1 MAILLYFTAIVL
13 SGIAAYYSVIGLTA
27 IFAAAAI
34 PVAIMGGSLEVAK
47 LVVASWLYRFWR
59 HIPILMRTYFTL
71 ALMILMLITSMGIFG
86 YLSKAHL
93 DQAVPTGDVVAEVA
107 LLDEKIKTQRDNIE
121 AARRAL
127 SQMDATVD
135 QTISR
140 STTEQGADKAST
152 LRRSQARERAV
163 LQKDIGTAQKEIAK
177 LNEQRA
183 PIAAELR
190 KVEAEVGPIKYLAAL
205 IYGDNTDES
214 QLERAVRWFIILLI
228 FVFDPLAVLML
239 IAASLTQIKQREW
252 KDAASINNPPKEEP
266 SLEEVKTDDTPIE
279 IIPDQAE
286 LPVVTVAAVEAPA
299 PEPDEESVRTSTD
312 APTEV
317 ATVGKPVV
325 DPHPIGWMYSTP
337 AVVTKPEQ
345 APAVVTKPEQALAVV
360 TEPEQLPSK
369 KQRKPKIKP
378 EPVIEQV
385 IEQVQEQAMQDKSFS
400 EEEYFAA
407 STEET
412 IDKMI
417 ESGDQDSL
425 ESAYKKIVKELARKN
440 RSKSTHWGSLK
451 TK

>member
-27 IFAAAAI
+27 IFAAAMI

-47 LVVASWLYRFWR
+47 LVVASWLYRFWS
-59 HIPILMRTYFTL
+59 HIPVLMRVYFTS
-71 ALMILMLITSMGIFG
+71 ALLILMLITSMGIFG

-93 DQAVPTGDVVAEVA
+93 DQAVPAGDVVAAVA
-107 LLDEKIKTQRDNIE
+107 LLDENIKTQRDNIE
-121 AARRAL
+121 FARRAL
-127 SQMDATVD
+127 AQMDATVD

-140 STTEQGADKAST
+140 STTEQGADKASA
-152 LRRSQARERAV
+152 LRRSQARERTA
-163 LQKDIGTAQKEIAK
+163 LQRDISTAQKEITK
-177 LNEQRA
+177 LNAQRA

-190 KVEAEVGPIKYLAAL
+190 KVEAKVGPIKYLTAL

-214 QLERAVRWFIILLI
+214 QLERTVRWFIILLI

-252 KDAASINNPPKEEP
+252 KDAARTDNPPGEQP

-279 IIPDQAE
+279 IIPDKTE
-286 LPVVTVAAVEAPA
+286 LPVAVVAAAEPAA
-299 PEPDEESVRTSTD
+299 PEPDEAPAGTSTD
-312 APTEV
+312 ASAAV
-317 ATVGKPVV
+317 AAVGKSVTT
-325 DPHPIGWMYSTP
+325 DPHPIGWMYS
-337 AVVTKPEQ
+337 
-345 APAVVTKPEQALAVV
+345 APAPMAAPVA
-360 TEPEQLPSK
+360 PSK
-369 KQRKPKIKP
+369 KQRKPRVKT
-378 EPVIEQV
+378 EPPTLSEQV
-385 IEQVQEQAMQDKSFS
+385 ITPVQEQAAQDKSFS
-400 EEEYFAA
+400 EEEYFAV
-407 STEET
+407 STEAT
-412 IDKMI
+412 INKMI

>member
-47 LVVASWLYRFWR
+47 LVVASWLYRFWS
-59 HIPILMRTYFTL
+59 HIPILMRVYFTL
-71 ALMILMLITSMGIFG
+71 SLLILMLITSMGIFG

-93 DQAVPTGDVVAEVA
+93 DQAVPTGEVAAAVA
-107 LLDEKIKTQRDNIE
+107 LLDENIKTQRDNIE
-121 AARRAL
+121 TARRAL
-127 SQMDATVD
+127 AQMDAQVD
-135 QTISR
+135 ARLSR
-140 STTEQGADKAST
+140 SDDNRGAERAVQI
-152 LRRSQARERAV
+152 RRNQARERTA
-163 LQKDIGTAQKEIAK
+163 LQREIGVAQKEITR

-190 KVEAEVGPIKYLAAL
+190 KVEAKVGPIKYIAAL
-205 IYGDNTDES
+205 IYGDNTDDG
-214 QLERAVRWFIILLI
+214 QLDRAVRWFIILLI

-252 KDAASINNPPKEEP
+252 KAANSIDNPPKEEP
-266 SLEEVKTDDTPIE
+266 SLEEVKTDDNTPE
-279 IIPDQAE
+279 IISHQTE
-286 LPVVTVAAVEAPA
+286 LPVVTDATEEPQTSKPDEEPVGTSADATAEVAAVG
-299 PEPDEESVRTSTD
+299 EPVI
-312 APTEV
+312 
-317 ATVGKPVV
+317 AT
-325 DPHPIGWMYSTP
+325 
-337 AVVTKPEQ
+337 A
-345 APAVVTKPEQALAVV
+345 
-360 TEPEQLPSK
+360 SK
-369 KQRKPKIKP
+369 KQRNTRKKAQPVTEPSP
-378 EPVIEQV
+378 EP
-385 IEQVQEQAMQDKSFS
+385 VQEQAAQDKSFS
-400 EEEYFAA
+400 EEEYFAV
-407 STEET
+407 STEAT

>member
-59 HIPILMRTYFTL
+59 HIPILMRIYFTL
-71 ALMILMLITSMGIFG
+71 ALLILMLITSMGIFG

-93 DQAVPTGDVVAEVA
+93 DQAVPTGDVVAQVA

-121 AARRAL
+121 FARRAL
-127 SQMDATVD
+127 AQMDATVD

-163 LQKDIGTAQKEIAK
+163 LQKDIGIAQKEIAK

-183 PIAAELR
+183 PVAAELR

-252 KDAASINNPPKEEP
+252 KLNAEGNSPLVPSESLSDTVTVLKEVP
-266 SLEEVKTDDTPIE
+266 NDTPIE
-279 IIPDQAE
+279 VIPDKTE
-286 LPVVTVAAVEAPA
+286 LPVATVTTVEAETPK
-299 PEPDEESVRTSTD
+299 PDEVTTGPSVD
-312 APTEV
+312 ATTEM
-317 ATVGKPVV
+317 AAVGKPVV
-325 DPHPIGWMYSTP
+325 SDPHPIGWMYPS
-337 AVVTKPEQ
+337 
-345 APAVVTKPEQALAVV
+345 APVI
-360 TEPEQLPSK
+360 PSK
-369 KQRKPKIKP
+369 KQKKPKVKP
-378 EPVIEQV
+378 VTEPVKVTEP
-385 IEQVQEQAMQDKSFS
+385 VQEPAAQDKSFS

>member
-34 PVAIMGGSLEVAK
+34 PVAVMGGSLEVAK

-71 ALMILMLITSMGIFG
+71 ALLILMLITSMGIFG

-121 AARRAL
+121 TARRAL
-127 SQMDATVD
+127 TQMDAQVD
-135 QTISR
+135 ARLSR
-140 STTEQGADKAST
+140 SDDDRGAERAVQI
-152 LRRSQARERAV
+152 RRSQARERAV
-163 LQKDIGTAQKEIAK
+163 LQRDIGTAQKEIAK

-252 KDAASINNPPKEEP
+252 KDAARIDNPPQEEP
-266 SLEEVKTDDTPIE
+266 SLEEVKTDDSKTE
-279 IIPDQAE
+279 IISHQTE
-286 LPVVTVAAVEAPA
+286 LPVVTDTADTTPS
-299 PEPDEESVRTSTD
+299 PEPDEEPVGPSTD
-312 APTEV
+312 ATTEV
-317 ATVGKPVV
+317 ATVGEPVTASKKPRKRREKKQ
-325 DPHPIGWMYSTP
+325 P
-337 AVVTKPEQ
+337 
-345 APAVVTKPEQALAVV
+345 V
-360 TEPEQLPSK
+360 TEPVT
-369 KQRKPKIKP
+369 
-378 EPVIEQV
+378 EP
-385 IEQVQEQAMQDKSFS
+385 VQEQATQDKSFS

-407 STEET
+407 SPEET

>member
-34 PVAIMGGSLEVAK
+34 PVAVMGGSLEVAK

-59 HIPILMRTYFTL
+59 HIPILMRVYFTT
-71 ALMILMLITSMGIFG
+71 ALLILMLITSMGIFG

-121 AARRAL
+121 FARRAL
-127 SQMDATVD
+127 AQMDATVD

-140 STTEQGADKAST
+140 STTEQGADKASA

-163 LQKDIGTAQKEIAK
+163 LQKDIGTAQKEISK

-183 PIAAELR
+183 PVAAELR

-205 IYGDNTDES
+205 IYGDNTDEN

-252 KDAASINNPPKEEP
+252 KASAEAEQASTVIPPEP
-266 SLEEVKTDDTPIE
+266 EKSVEEVKTDDIKNETNADTP
-279 IIPDQAE
+279 E
-286 LPVVTVAAVEAPA
+286 LPVVTDPAEQPAALINDEVATGP
-299 PEPDEESVRTSTD
+299 STD
-312 APTEV
+312 ATAEV
-317 ATVGKPVV
+317 AAVGKPVAS

-337 AVVTKPEQ
+337 STVPE
-345 APAVVTKPEQALAVV
+345 PAQVAT
-360 TEPEQLPSK
+360 SK
-369 KQRKPKIKP
+369 KQRKPKVKTVT
-378 EPVIEQV
+378 EL
-385 IEQVQEQAMQDKSFS
+385 VQEQTTQDKSFS
-400 EEEYFAA
+400 EDNYFNPSAA
-407 STEET
+407 DS

-425 ESAYKKIVKELARKN
+425 ETAYKKIVKELAKKN
-440 RSKSTHWGSLK
+440 RSKSTHWGPLK

>member
-34 PVAIMGGSLEVAK
+34 PVAVMGGSLEVAK

-59 HIPILMRTYFTL
+59 HIPILMRVYFTS
-71 ALMILMLITSMGIFG
+71 ALLILMLITSMGIFG

-121 AARRAL
+121 FARRAL
-127 SQMDATVD
+127 AQMDATVD

-140 STTEQGADKAST
+140 STTEQGADKASA

-163 LQKDIGTAQKEIAK
+163 LQKDIGTAQKEISK

-183 PIAAELR
+183 PVAAELR

-205 IYGDNTDES
+205 IYGDNTDEN

-252 KDAASINNPPKEEP
+252 KASAEAEQASTIIPPEP
-266 SLEEVKTDDTPIE
+266 EKSVEEVKTDDIKNETNADTP
-279 IIPDQAE
+279 E
-286 LPVVTVAAVEAPA
+286 LPVVTDPAEQPEARIA
-299 PEPDEESVRTSTD
+299 DEVTTGSSAD
-312 APTEV
+312 ATTEV
-317 ATVGKPVV
+317 AAVGKPVAS
-325 DPHPIGWMYSTP
+325 DPHPIGWMYAIPSTVSEP
-337 AVVTKPEQ
+337 AQV
-345 APAVVTKPEQALAVV
+345 A
-360 TEPEQLPSK
+360 PSK
-369 KQRKPKIKP
+369 KQRKPRVKP
-378 EPVIEQV
+378 VTEP
-385 IEQVQEQAMQDKSFS
+385 VQEQTIQDKSFS
-400 EEEYFAA
+400 EDNFFNPSADDI
-407 STEET
+407 

-425 ESAYKKIVKELARKN
+425 ETAYKKIVKELAKKN
-440 RSKSTHWGSLK
+440 RSKSTHWGPLR

>member
-34 PVAIMGGSLEVAK
+34 PVAVMGGSLEVAK

-59 HIPILMRTYFTL
+59 HIPILMRVYFTL
-71 ALMILMLITSMGIFG
+71 ALLILMLITSMGIFG

-93 DQAVPTGDVVAEVA
+93 DQAVPTGDVVAQVN

-121 AARRAL
+121 ASRRAL
-127 SQMDATVD
+127 AQMDATVD

-140 STTEQGADKAST
+140 STTEQGADKASA

-183 PIAAELR
+183 PVAAELR

-252 KDAASINNPPKEEP
+252 KDAVSIDNSPKEQ

-286 LPVVTVAAVEAPA
+286 LPVVAVSAVETAP
-299 PEPDEESVRTSTD
+299 PEPDEEPAGPSAD
-312 APTEV
+312 ATAEV
-317 ATVGKPVV
+317 ATVGKPIV

-337 AVVTKPEQ
+337 AQTP
-345 APAVVTKPEQALAVV
+345 
-360 TEPEQLPSK
+360 PSK

-378 EPVIEQV
+378 EPVTEQVTEPV
-385 IEQVQEQAMQDKSFS
+385 IEQVTEPVQEQATQDKSFS

-417 ESGDQDSL
+417 QSGDQDSL